1 MEGSLVAYKVFTN
14 GSVLQASE
22 INDNLM
28 NQAVI
33 AFTNS
38 TSRASA
44 ITSPVEG
51 MVTYLE
57 DTNVHEFWNGSAW
70 VALAAGIRN
79 PVDTTNT
86 AAGTDALNPSTTGTA
101 NTAFGRDALKANTT
115 GNKNVSVGAY
125 ALDAN
130 TTGTGNVALGWSSA
144 GATTTGNGNVAI
156 GEEALLVNTTG
167 GNNVS
172 IGPRSMRAITTAGIN
187 VAVGDGAAY
196 SLTTGTE
203 SVALGSYALYAN
215 TTGNYNTAL
224 GSAAGNANTTG
235 SNNTTVGYNAQTSTT
250 TVSNQ
255 ITLGSNGVTS
265 LRCNVTS
272 ISSLSDGRDK
282 SNVKDSELGLDLV
295 NKLRPV
301 TFDWDR
307 RDGSMSGVKD
317 VGFIAQEVIEVEDD
331 LEIFDTLR
339 MSLRDNDEKYEVAP
353 ARLIP
358 VLTKAIQ
365 ELSKQ
370 NDDLMA
376 RLEKLEN
383 K

>member
-1 MEGSLVAYKVFTN
+1 MPRKVFTA
-14 GSVLQASE
+14 GDVLTAADM
-22 INDNLM
+22 NTYLM
-28 NQAVI
+28 NQSVMSFAGT
-33 AFTNS
+33 AA
-38 TSRASA
+38 RGSA
-44 ITSPVEG
+44 IGTATEG
-51 MVTYLE
+51 MLTYLA
-57 DTNVHEFWNGSAW
+57 DSDSFEFWNGTAYA
-70 VALAAGIRN
+70 ALAGGIRN

-115 GNKNVSVGAY
+115 GTANAAVGAF

-130 TTGTGNVALGWSSA
+130 TTGSNNVAFGLNAA
-144 GATTTGNGNVAI
+144 GANTTGLRNIAI
-156 GEEALLVNTTG
+156 GQNALLVSTTSNDTIAIGAGTLEANTTG
-167 GNNVS
+167 LNVG
-172 IGPRSMRAITTAGIN
+172 IGRAVLRSQ
-187 VAVGDGAAY
+187 
-196 SLTTGTE
+196 TTGTE
-203 SVALGSYALYAN
+203 NVGVGSFCFDLLTTGINNTAIGNSAN
-215 TTGNYNTAL
+215 TN
-224 GSAAGNANTTG
+224 STTG
-235 SNNTTVGYNAQTSTT
+235 SNNTTLGYSAVPSTS

-255 ITLGSNGVTS
+255 ITLGNNGVTS
-265 LRCNVTS
+265 LRCNQTS
-272 ISSLSDGRDK
+272 ISSLSDARDK
-282 SNVKDSELGLDLV
+282 SNVQDSPLGLDLV

-307 RDGSMSGVKD
+307 RDGTMSGIKD
-317 VGFIAQEVIEVEDD
+317 VGFIAQEVIAVEDD

-339 MSLRDNDEKYEVAP
+339 MSLRDNKDKYEVAP

-370 NDDLMA
+370 NENLIA

>member
-1 MEGSLVAYKVFTN
+1 MPRKVFTA
-14 GSVLQASE
+14 GDVLTAADM
-22 INDNLM
+22 NTYLM
-28 NQAVI
+28 NQSVMSFAGT
-33 AFTNS
+33 AA
-38 TSRASA
+38 RGSA
-44 ITSPVEG
+44 IGTATEG
-51 MVTYLE
+51 MLTYLA
-57 DTNVHEFWNGSAW
+57 DSDSFEFWNGTAYA
-70 VALAAGIRN
+70 ALAGGIRN

-115 GNKNVSVGAY
+115 GTANAAVGAF

-130 TTGTGNVALGWSSA
+130 TTGSNNVAFGLNAA
-144 GATTTGNGNVAI
+144 GANTTGLRNIAI
-156 GEEALLVNTTG
+156 GQNALLVSTTSNDTIAIGAGTLEANTTG
-167 GNNVS
+167 LNVG
-172 IGPRSMRAITTAGIN
+172 IGRAVLRSQ
-187 VAVGDGAAY
+187 
-196 SLTTGTE
+196 TTGTE
-203 SVALGSYALYAN
+203 NVGVGSFCFDLLTTGINNTAIGNSAN
-215 TTGNYNTAL
+215 TN
-224 GSAAGNANTTG
+224 STTG
-235 SNNTTVGYNAQTSTT
+235 SNNTTLGYSAVPSTS

-255 ITLGSNGVTS
+255 ITLGNNGVTS
-265 LRCNVTS
+265 LRCNQTS

-282 SNVKDSELGLDLV
+282 SNVQDSPLGLDLV

-307 RDGSMSGVKD
+307 RDGTMSGIKD
-317 VGFIAQEVIEVEDD
+317 VGFIAQEVIAVEDD

-339 MSLRDNDEKYEVAP
+339 MSLRDNKDKYEVAP

-370 NDDLMA
+370 NENLIA